1 MCMYMYYSQ
10 WRNDSILYSIL
21 SYLIF
26 VTDVSPSTET
36 PAIPTV
42 EPSIVEVI
50 ADEQDS
56 SDTPSS
62 NDLLD
67 SADKNTG
74 LSNCDSDNS
83 MVTNSETNSNILRK
97 TPAALSE
104 VINDTVTTGTF
115 TSLNQN
121 SDSETVENNLGQVGN
136 NSTSVFSNF
145 TNSVNPDLPL
155 PTLDRSSLDLL
166 GSDYKLVDRSDLF
179 PDPAVHDTSQSV
191 PASLPAPTP
200 SHYNAPWIVTVS
212 MYWNDLPAIMI
223 NNLPYVRLVD
233 IHKQILPAK
242 DTGILKKRCQLMGIE
257 VENCTEMQRYFLV
270 QYGKAIN
277 SKSTLIVSKDAAKEL
292 IGYYVEPQ
300 PNKPGAEKQ
309 HKSIIE
315 HRREQLRRIALAKR
329 AALRAEKH
337 KKEKAGHNLLKPVDG
352 DDTETTLG

>member
-1 MCMYMYYSQ
+1 M
-10 WRNDSILYSIL
+10 
-21 SYLIF
+21 
-26 VTDVSPSTET
+26 
-36 PAIPTV
+36 
-42 EPSIVEVI
+42 EPSVVEVV
-50 ADEQDS
+50 AEDQSTSETVS
-56 SDTPSS
+56 SD
-62 NDLLD
+62 DLLD
-67 SADKNTG
+67 SANKNSG
-74 LSNCDSDNS
+74 LSNCDSDS
-83 MVTNSETNSNILRK
+83 IVTNSETNPSILHK

-121 SDSETVENNLGQVGN
+121 SDSEAVENNLGQVGTS
-136 NSTSVFSNF
+136 STSVFSNL

-155 PTLDRSSLDLL
+155 PTLDRSSLDILS
-166 GSDYKLVDRSDLF
+166 SDYKLDRADIF
-179 PDPAVHDTSQSV
+179 PEPAAIPSTSQSI
-191 PASLPAPTP
+191 PAPLPAPTP
-200 SHYNAPWIVTVS
+200 SDYTAPWIVTVS

-292 IGYYVEPQ
+292 IGYYVESQ
-300 PNKPGAEKQ
+300 PSKPGAEKQ

-329 AALRAEKH
+329 AALRAEKL

-352 DDTETTLG
+352 DDTEATPG

>member
-1 MCMYMYYSQ
+1 M
-10 WRNDSILYSIL
+10 RP
-21 SYLIF
+21 LI
-26 VTDVSPSTET
+26 TDVSLPTES
-36 PAIPTV
+36 PAVPAEESSV
-42 EPSIVEVI
+42 VEVNVKSPGSS
-50 ADEQDS
+50 EVQNGQDYI
-56 SDTPSS
+56 DTEHK
-62 NDLLD
+62 D
-67 SADKNTG
+67 SAV
-74 LSNCDSDNS
+74 SNCDSDNS
-83 MVTNSETNSNILRK
+83 LVTNTETNSNIIRK

-104 VINDTVTTGTF
+104 VINDTITTGTF

-136 NSTSVFSNF
+136 SASVFSNL
-145 TNSVNPDLPL
+145 TSSVNPELPL

-166 GSDYKLVDRSDLF
+166 SNDYKLDRSDLF
-179 PDPAVHDTSQSV
+179 SDTAIQDSPQSV
-191 PASLPAPTP
+191 PGSLPVRTP
-200 SHYNAPWIVTVS
+200 SDYNAPWIVTVS

-300 PNKPGAEKQ
+300 PAKPLGAGKE

-329 AALRAEKH
+329 AALRAEKLE
-337 KKEKAGHNLLKPVDG
+337 KEKALEVKVGNNLLKPVDG
-352 DDTETTLG
+352 NEAESAFG